1 MKINKNHQ
9 GKEFK
14 SYFRFIGQV
23 KQSITGTSENF
34 IVQPLFQTTLTKTN
48 KPRRVLRFDVLTN
61 KFNNIAVQL
70 AGMEKEFVYLYSST
84 DKKSEKIKWAD
95 RLDKSKY
102 PNESYHY
109 IQSEWD
115 LSQSIANDLNENDWV
130 EVKGKYEFG
139 TFTNEEG
146 KEYPVI
152 KRIITSVE
160 QIEDGQEIA
169 LRNKT
174 KINYICDFESPDFI
188 EVNYF
193 GLEIGIKSVYQE
205 EETKDVIVNG
215 VFLDYGKEKSAPK
228 DVKLSVPYKEAEKGK
243 SSLAD
248 AFVKLNQY
256 DFIEVV
262 GTDNNRPIFSEV
274 TVEVENTDDPFAD
287 VDETVA
293 QTQRVISGNKKGLE
307 IIAVVANT
315 YQKGLLTKEEFE
327 PTVEQQFVG
336 NEVEVYEIPFNDADM
351 PEWMKDIKED

>member
-1 MKINKNHQ
+1 LKINKSHQ

-34 IVQPLFQTTLTKTN
+34 VVQPLFQTTLTKTN

-61 KFNNIAVQL
+61 KFNNIAVSL

-95 RLDKSKY
+95 RLDKTKY

-109 IQSEWD
+109 ILSEWD
-115 LSQSIANDLNENDWV
+115 LSQSIADSLNENDWV
-130 EVKGKYEFG
+130 EVKGKYEFS

-160 QIEDGQEIA
+160 PVENGQEVA

-174 KINYICDFESPDFI
+174 KINYITDFDSPEFV

-193 GLEIGIKSVYQE
+193 GLEVGIKSVYQD

-215 VFLDYGKEKSAPK
+215 VFLDYGKEKSTPR
-228 DVKLSVPYKEAEKGK
+228 DVKLSVPYKEASKGK
-243 SSLAD
+243 TSLAD
-248 AFVKLNQY
+248 AFAKLNEY
-256 DFIEVV
+256 DFLDVV
-262 GTDNNRPIFSEV
+262 GIDNNRPVFTE
-274 TVEVENTDDPFAD
+274 VEVEASEDDAFAD
-287 VDETVA
+287 VEETVA

-307 IIAVVANT
+307 IIAVVKNSL
-315 YQKGLLTKEEFE
+315 QKGLLTQEEFE
-327 PTVEQQFVG
+327 PTVEQTFSG
-336 NEVEVYEIPFNDADM
+336 NEVNNDDEIPFSDADM
-351 PEWMKDIKED
+351 PEWLREDKED